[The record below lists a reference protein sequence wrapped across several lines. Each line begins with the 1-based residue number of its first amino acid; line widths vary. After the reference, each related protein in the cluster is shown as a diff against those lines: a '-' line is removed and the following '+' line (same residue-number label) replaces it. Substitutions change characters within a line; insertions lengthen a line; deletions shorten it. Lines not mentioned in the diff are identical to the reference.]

1 MTKIEFQNAL
11 KDLLTDTKVAE
22 ALQNADSQEEILRIL
37 NENGIAVSSEEM
49 GNFVGTVHE
58 GELSEEVLDEVAGGG
73 WLWNHLTKYWNPG
86 YWFGR
91 AMTKD
96 AGNLCK

>member
-1 MTKIEFQNAL
+1 M
-11 KDLLTDTKVAE
+11 KDMSTDAKFTE
-22 ALQNADSQEEILRIL
+22 MLQNANSQEEILRVL

-49 GNFVGTVHE
+49 KNFVDSAPD

-91 AMTKD
+91 AMVKNIGD
-96 AGNLCK
+96 SCEEKN